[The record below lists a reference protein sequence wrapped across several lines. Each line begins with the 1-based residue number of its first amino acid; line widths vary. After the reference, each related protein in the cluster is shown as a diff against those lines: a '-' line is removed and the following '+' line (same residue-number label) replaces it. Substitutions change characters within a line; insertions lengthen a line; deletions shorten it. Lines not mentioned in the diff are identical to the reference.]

1 MTAPVTVRRVDRMTA
16 RALGAGPAGSVVLR
30 PDGVAV
36 QPSRQV
42 GGRLASARRV
52 QVPC

>member
-36 QPSRQV
+36 HPSLHA
-42 GGRLASARRV
+42 GGRSATALRV